1 MRFWKYCLALMLC
14 LGMSLGLMSVS
25 ASAEDGCVRIGNQTY
40 ERLTAAVQDANNGD
54 TLWLTGND
62 TTEQQVTIDKSLTIE
77 LQGHAL
83 SSTALKVTGSTTSV
97 TINDRVGT
105 GSINGNHSAGFG
117 TDHNRCTA
125 TVVVADGA
133 TLTINGV
140 TGMSKDSGTV
150 IHDCANN
157 DLEKALFVQEGS
169 TLVINGGTFVAT
181 SGAGYSSLF
190 VYDGTVT
197 INDGY
202 FYANIS
208 YNTAPSIDK
217 PLTIKKC
224 EIYNPNESGAVW
236 IQNSGSINGVSF
248 GSGFQS
254 LESIQKVFLASSTG
268 SKVLDGSTKNHVKI
282 GCGIYASDA
291 VRSTTLADGTI
302 YAVGSADEGS
312 PETIT
317 PTEGGKITLAP
328 QIAGGDGT
336 AISYTWT
343 KDGSTLSGANGSTY
357 TIDSYSST
365 DDGSYTVTATE
376 GGTSVSLYYRIG
388 SSSDDSGAHS
398 HCVCGGGVST
408 GGHVHDETTPTW
420 TEWDGTSDITYTG
433 KVAYVYLTDS
443 AERSSGL
450 TVTDGNTLNL
460 CLNGKKLSR
469 NATVITVKGNAT
481 LNICDCV
488 GDGEITVTSGS
499 TINVETENTSN
510 VHTTLNLYGGK
521 ISTDSTFDSGTIKL
535 YNNDGNNSQTVA
547 VFNMYG
553 GAVNNGYYSGYAV
566 YASYANIGT
575 GYYNINIYGGNVTCE
590 KGYGIGGSF
599 NGSKN
604 ITMQITGGTIK
615 SGYDGIQLFSGNTLT
630 LSGNPQF
637 IDGNHSYSY
646 AGINIPNDVTLTVA
660 SDFAPADD
668 TKISVKK
675 NVDSSDSVVIAQ
687 PAEGNENLA
696 EKAQYFVS
704 SKEGYFV
711 ECGKGDGNLQ
721 LSTCAITEQPTK
733 ENDYTVTANG
743 SDSGKVEYQ
752 WYPATAGTV
761 KVTDKNATA
770 GDYSCYYGDEYRDR
784 WCTRIDA
791 ESAEAVT
798 WNAFTLHMTKGDVL
812 TVKYE
817 DMSRIGSESNSRGY
831 FNDFTLTGQWCDSIT
846 GSEGYYTTKA
856 FTAPADGDYTLTV
869 EETPRSSSSGSY
881 FLSCDF
887 SATVTADVAGN
898 ALRGQTSATL
908 DTEELEVGKYLCAVT
923 WEDKTTLY
931 SKAVE
936 AGTSHSH
943 CVCGESDCGKTEE
956 PHGEAHTWTAWNGGE
971 ISYDNN
977 TAYVYLKQDINLSS
991 HEALTIAAGKTLYLC
1006 LNGKTLTGAEGCSV
1020 ILNNGTLILTDCK
1033 KTGKITHK
1041 TGENGHGIQNRNT
1054 LTIWNGSITGNHT
1067 GTGGS
1072 GGGVYNGS
1080 GSTFAMYGGS
1090 ITGNSAGING
1100 GGVYNYGSDNGN
1112 GNGSTF
1118 DMYGGTIAGN
1128 SAYEGGG
1135 VYNGPNGSFTMTGGV
1150 IGGDTAEEGNKA
1162 EYDADDDYGGNG
1174 GGVSNDGG
1182 VFIMKGDA
1190 KISYNTASLGGGVYH
1205 NDSNNG
1211 STNSKFALSENAE
1224 ISNNKANTGKFSGGG
1239 VYSFGDF
1246 EMSGGSITGNEANHG
1261 GGVYNTGSNY
1271 AFTMSGGSITGNEA
1285 EFYGGGVF
1293 NFGTLNMSDSAE
1305 IAGNQAYYG
1314 GGVYNYGTLNMSGT
1328 PQVSGNKK
1336 GGTITDGKLSGGTDN
1351 NVYVCS
1357 GSYSVTVRNPL
1368 GEGASVGITGTKGHT
1383 AVSGT
1388 TVQTGFFCDDSA
1400 TYHLEAS
1407 QIYNNCLTL
1416 AEHNFDTWQSD
1427 ENGHWKKCSGCEA
1440 KKDTAIHSYD
1450 KEVVAAGYLKS
1461 NATCTNKAVYYKS
1474 CVCGKKG
1481 TETFESGEV
1490 DADNH
1495 DFVNGTWQSDENG
1508 HWKKC
1513 SRCEAIDEGTKA
1525 DHSYDDN
1532 KDAVCDTC
1540 GYTRTI
1546 RKSSGSSGSSSAS
1559 VGGNAGK
1566 VSVSVDLNGT
1576 TAEVAEIG
1584 KSSLEKIGTEKT
1596 VLIDVSSLDKSVTG
1610 VKLSTD
1616 TLANISA
1623 SEADGVEIK
1632 LPHAEVQLD
1641 QQTLTTVTK
1650 QATGSDIRLVVE
1662 PDKTARSS
1670 LNTAQKKSLADMKN
1684 AVTLEAYFV
1693 SNGVRISDFGGGTVE
1708 LTIPYQAE
1716 GEVHAWY
1723 LREDGVCEPVTVHY
1737 DKQNARLTLFHF
1749 SHYIIAE
1756 GEIEETK
1763 ETEEAEDEKACPK
1776 DETCPLAAFHDV
1788 KMNEWYHDGAHFCVE
1803 CGLMKGVSAG
1813 VFAPSSNVTR
1823 AQLAAILW
1831 RLEGSPATT
1840 GGESFL
1846 DVAEGAWYTEA
1857 IRWAKSEGVVSGY
1870 DDEHF
1875 GPNDA
1880 ITREQ
1885 MVALLYRYAQ
1895 HKGLDVSIG
1904 EDALHFDDAQRI
1916 SAYAVP
1922 AMQWAV
1928 GSGIVSGMEQ
1938 DGSKLLVPKV
1948 ATTRAQMAS
1957 LMMRFCETL

>member
-25 ASAEDGCVRIGNQTY
+25 ASAE
-40 ERLTAAVQDANNGD
+40 E
-54 TLWLTGND
+54 
-62 TTEQQVTIDKSLTIE
+62 E
-77 LQGHAL
+77 
-83 SSTALKVTGSTTSV
+83 
-97 TINDRVGT
+97 
-105 GSINGNHSAGFG
+105 
-117 TDHNRCTA
+117 
-125 TVVVADGA
+125 
-133 TLTINGV
+133 
-140 TGMSKDSGTV
+140 
-150 IHDCANN
+150 
-157 DLEKALFVQEGS
+157 
-169 TLVINGGTFVAT
+169 
-181 SGAGYSSLF
+181 
-190 VYDGTVT
+190 
-197 INDGY
+197 
-202 FYANIS
+202 
-208 YNTAPSIDK
+208 
-217 PLTIKKC
+217 
-224 EIYNPNESGAVW
+224 
-236 IQNSGSINGVSF
+236 
-248 GSGFQS
+248 
-254 LESIQKVFLASSTG
+254 
-268 SKVLDGSTKNHVKI
+268 
-282 GCGIYASDA
+282 
-291 VRSTTLADGTI
+291 
-302 YAVGSADEGS
+302 
-312 PETIT
+312 
-317 PTEGGKITLAP
+317 
-328 QIAGGDGT
+328 
-336 AISYTWT
+336 
-343 KDGSTLSGANGSTY
+343 
-357 TIDSYSST
+357 
-365 DDGSYTVTATE
+365 
-376 GGTSVSLYYRIG
+376 
-388 SSSDDSGAHS
+388 HS
-398 HCVCGGGVST
+398 HCVCGGSVST
-408 GGHVHDETTPTW
+408 GGHVHDTTAPTW
-420 TEWDGTSDITYTG
+420 TAWNGTTNISYDDNNNT
-433 KVAYVYLTDS
+433 AYVYLTDS
-443 AERSSGL
+443 
-450 TVTDGNTLNL
+450 VTPTNSIEVTNGQILNL
-460 CLNGKKLSR
+460 CLNGKTLSR

-481 LNICDCV
+481 LNICDCA
-488 GDGEITVTSGS
+488 GGGEITVTSS
-499 TINVETENTSN
+499 DSAINVETENTSN
-510 VHTTLNLYGGK
+510 VPTTLNLYGGK
-521 ISTDSTFDSGTIKL
+521 ISTDYTFDSGTIKL

-553 GAVNNGYYSGYAV
+553 GEVNNGDYGKSAV
-566 YASYANIGT
+566 YASYSGIGS
-575 GYYNINIYGGNVTCE
+575 GFFKINIYGGNVTCE
-590 KGYGIGGSF
+590 TGNGFDFDNNRNVTVNIAGG
-599 NGSKN
+599 
-604 ITMQITGGTIK
+604 TITGGW
-615 SGYDGIQLFSGNTLT
+615 YGIWLYSGNTLT
-630 LSGNPQF
+630 LSGDPKF
-637 IDGNHSYSY
+637 IDKAYYSNT
-646 AGINIPNDVTLTVA
+646 ANIYIPFDVTLTVA

-675 NVDSSDSVVIAQ
+675 NVDSSGSVVIAQ

-696 EKAQYFVS
+696 EQAQYFVS
-704 SKEGYFV
+704 SEEGYFV
-711 ECGKGDGNLQ
+711 ECGEDGKLR

-733 ENDYTVTANG
+733 ENYTVTANG
-743 SDSGKVEYQ
+743 SDTDKVKYQ
-752 WYPATAGTV
+752 WYSATAGTV
-761 KVTDKNATA
+761 PVTDKNATA
-770 GDYSCYYGDEYRDR
+770 GTSYYNDYREE
-784 WCTRIDA
+784 WCAMIPA

-817 DMSRIGSESNSRGY
+817 DMSLMGSESESWGY
-831 FNDFTLTGQWCDSIT
+831 FNNFTLNGQWCDSIT

-856 FTAPADGDYTLTV
+856 FTAPADGDYTLMV
-869 EETPRSSSSGSY
+869 EEKPKRYSDGFY
-881 FLSCDF
+881 HLGCDF
-887 SATVTADVAGN
+887 SATVTADVAGD
-898 ALRGQTSATL
+898 ALSGQTSATL

-943 CVCGESDCGKTEE
+943 CVCGESDCSEAE
-956 PHGEAHTWTAWNGGE
+956 AHGEHTWTAWNGGE

-977 TAYVYLKQDINLSS
+977 IAYVYLKQDINLSD
-991 HEALTIAAGKTLYLC
+991 EKLTIAAGNTLYLC
-1006 LNGKTLTGAEGCSV
+1006 LNGKTLTGAEGYSV
-1020 ILNNGTLILTDCK
+1020 IVNDGTLILTDCRE
-1033 KTGKITHK
+1033 TGKITHEEEK
-1041 TGENGHGIQNRNT
+1041 TGRGILNRNT

-1067 GTGGS
+1067 GMSGS
-1072 GGGVYNGS
+1072 GGGVENWPGC
-1080 GSTFAMYGGS
+1080 TFTMYGGS

-1100 GGVYNYGSDNGN
+1100 GGVYNYGSD
-1112 GNGSTF
+1112 NGSTF

-1150 IGGDTAEEGNKA
+1150 IGGDTADEGNKA
-1162 EYDADDDYGGNG
+1162 EYDAEDKYGGNG

-1182 VFIMKGDA
+1182 IFIMKGDA

-1205 NDSNNG
+1205 NDSNDG
-1211 STNSKFALSENAE
+1211 SANSKFALSENAE
-1224 ISNNKANTGKFSGGG
+1224 ISNNKANTGQFSGGG

-1246 EMSGGSITGNEANHG
+1246 EMSGGSITGNEADYHG

-1271 AFTMSGGSITGNEA
+1271 AFTMSGGSITGNKA
-1285 EFYGGGVF
+1285 EYYGGGVF
-1293 NFGTLNMSDSAE
+1293 NSGTLNMSDSAE
-1305 IAGNQAYYG
+1305 IAGNQAYYGGGVYNYSGTLNMSDSAKIEGNNATDGYYNQGG

-1336 GGTITDGKLSGGTDN
+1336 GGTITDGELSGGTDN
-1351 NVYVCS
+1351 NVYVYS
-1357 GSYSVTVRNPL
+1357 GLYSVTVRNPL

-1388 TVQTGFFCDDSA
+1388 TDQTGFFCDDSA

-1407 QIYNNCLTL
+1407 QPVTSQTVGCLTL

-1440 KKDTAIHSYD
+1440 
-1450 KEVVAAGYLKS
+1450 
-1461 NATCTNKAVYYKS
+1461 
-1474 CVCGKKG
+1474 
-1481 TETFESGEV
+1481 
-1490 DADNH
+1490 
-1495 DFVNGTWQSDENG
+1495 
-1508 HWKKC
+1508 
-1513 SRCEAIDEGTKA
+1513 IDQGTKG

-1532 KDAVCDTC
+1532 KDAVCNTC

-1684 AVTLEAYFV
+1684 AVALEAYFV

-1857 IRWAKSEGVVSGY
+1857 IRWAKSEEVVSGY

-1904 EDALHFDDAQRI
+1904 EDALHFDDTQRI

-1928 GSGIVSGMEQ
+1928 GRGIVSGMEQ